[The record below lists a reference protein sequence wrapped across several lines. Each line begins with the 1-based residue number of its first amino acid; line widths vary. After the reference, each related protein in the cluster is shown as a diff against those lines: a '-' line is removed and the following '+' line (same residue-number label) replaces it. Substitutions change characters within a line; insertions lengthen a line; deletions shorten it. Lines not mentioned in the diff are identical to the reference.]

1 MNLSLVGFTMPPG
14 MALWMIVL
22 GFVGNSS
29 RSNAAI
35 TWSGVQWLLW
45 TPGVNPVA
53 STGSAAG
60 QQVFVNV
67 TGTDGMHPGAGISNF
82 DVNGNATYLMST
94 PGLGLGAPK
103 GGSTVT
109 YVINLASLSI
119 PASSLVIGISNL
131 DATNNRGSII
141 VSGLNG
147 SNQASHVNTW
157 TTEAQFK
164 AQTGLPSAQSLVT
177 RTNLGNDMKL
187 GSAMG
192 SDNTSWGD
200 SRGIF
205 FAGLDADL
213 ESITLNHTYSHPT
226 ASVTDNIILYIGII
240 PEPSSVILSAVGI
253 LGLIMK
259 RRR

>member
-1 MNLSLVGFTMPPG
+1 
-14 MALWMIVL
+14 MALWMTIVVM
-22 GFVGNSS
+22 GGISS
-29 RSNAAI
+29 RSDAAI
-35 TWSGVQWLLW
+35 TWSGVQWLSW
-45 TPGVNPVA
+45 NPATNPAA

-67 TGTDGMHPGAGISNF
+67 TGTDGAHPGAGTSNF
-82 DVNGNATYLMST
+82 DVNGNATYSMST

-147 SNQASHVNTW
+147 SNQASDVNTW

-164 AQTGLPSAQSLVT
+164 AAAGLPSAQSLVT

-205 FAGLDADL
+205 FAGLDPDL
-213 ESITLNHTYSHPT
+213 ASITLNHTYSHSA
-226 ASVTDNIILYIGII
+226 ASVSDNIILYIGII
-240 PEPSSVILSAVGI
+240 PEPSSAILSAM
-253 LGLIMK
+253 GLIGFVMK

>member
-1 MNLSLVGFTMPPG
+1 MI
-14 MALWMIVL
+14 ALAL
-22 GFVGNSS
+22 VGNSS
-29 RSNAAI
+29 RSDAAI
-35 TWSGVQWLLW
+35 TWAGVQWFSW
-45 TPGVNPVA
+45 NPAANPAA

-67 TGTDGMHPGAGISNF
+67 TGTDAIHPGVGISNF
-82 DVNGNATYLMST
+82 DVNGNATYSLVT

-131 DATNNRGSII
+131 DATNNRGSVT
-141 VSGLNG
+141 VSALDGG
-147 SNQASHVNTW
+147 NQASDVNTW

-164 AQTGLPSAQSLVT
+164 AQSGLPSAQSLVT
-177 RTNLGNDMKL
+177 RSNLGNQMKL

-192 SDNTSWGD
+192 TDNTSWGD

-205 FAGLDADL
+205 FTGLDADL
-213 ESITLNHTYSHPT
+213 ASITLNHTYSHPT
-226 ASVTDNIILYIGII
+226 ASVTDNIVLYIGVI
-240 PEPSSVILSAVGI
+240 PEPSSVMLSVFGL
-253 LGLIMK
+253 LGVVM
-259 RRR
+259 RRRR